1 MTHTPDEDERST
13 SQSERFKTRKLRTAL
28 RTAGLDP
35 DESATLSDLRR
46 AFEDADLDPSRFRP
60 ASGLSDP
67 KKNEVRNARV
77 DLAISLAERGID
89 PGYRIDN
96 FRDDVEGMCLNGM
109 ELKQL
114 PTEERYDAQSTIT
127 SLVSVAAFWDPAE
140 VLQAKSDLRKKGATA
155 RFARDWKGTVSET
168 RKQRLR
174 EDEDEEDEQDPS
186 DLNGGE
192 ITAWIVEQIEQ
203 DDHFARGRD
212 GALYYYEGGCYH
224 DGGDRYLNKRIKAVL
239 EEEDMRAEST
249 TYRRNEVRAQ
259 LEIDAPQLWETPPRN
274 RLCLKNGILDLDT
287 GEFEEHGPEKWL
299 STRQIPIEH
308 DPEAEGHQWEDFL
321 DRVFPDDGGAELGY
335 ELMAYL
341 LLPPKGRRK
350 AVYLTGDTQTGKS
363 TFIDNFVEA
372 VLGDDGAKRW
382 DLQDLEQNKH
392 AVASLLGATLNV
404 SSDLP
409 SRPMKGTSVF
419 KQITGGDKLMGERKY
434 EDPFV
439 FRPTCHLLFSGN
451 GPIVAPDAGKA
462 FWSRWHVIPF
472 TTYVGEDSRH
482 NMDREKLDA
491 ALQDSEE
498 LSALLNEIL
507 RVLPR
512 VREQGIEERPPMTD
526 ALAEMRGHVENDV
539 PEHAGDGAAA
549 ESRPPSGPEP
559 SISATTPDSG
569 PETGDTPPSKNFE
582 KETDSDTHGLCVRDR
597 RSTKSFERGKM
608 VRLPGGAI
616 GTIVEQAHDDPPIY
630 VVQLEGSLGEEGEE
644 RTCPAADLEAAF
656 VDR

>member
-13 SQSERFKTRKLRTAL
+13 SQSDGYKARRLRTAL

-35 DESATLSDLRR
+35 DDSATLSDLRR
-46 AFEDADLDPSRFRP
+46 AFKDADRDPSRYVVT
-60 ASGLSDP
+60 SGLSDP
-67 KKNEVRNARV
+67 KKKEIRGSRS
-77 DLAISLAERGID
+77 DLAISLADRGVD
-89 PGYRIDN
+89 PGYRIQE
-96 FRDDVEGMCLNGM
+96 FRKDLEAMRVGDMPIQ
-109 ELKQL
+109 KL
-114 PTEERYDAQSTIT
+114 PNERQCDARATVIN
-127 SLVSVAAFWDPAE
+127 LASVAAYWPSAE
-140 VLQAKSDLRKKGATA
+140 VAQGKIDLKKKGATV
-155 RFARDWKGTVSET
+155 RFAREWKGVVGNTREEREREAEEEGEEET
-168 RKQRLR
+168 
-174 EDEDEEDEQDPS
+174 DPS

-192 ITAWIVEQIEQ
+192 ITAWIAEQIEH
-203 DDHFARGRD
+203 DHFARGRD
-212 GALYYYEGGCYH
+212 GALYYYDGGCYH
-224 DGGDRYLNKRIKAVL
+224 DGGDRYLKQRIEAILQGEGMK
-239 EEEDMRAEST
+239 AEST

-259 LEIDAPQLWETPPRN
+259 LEIEAPQLWETPPRD
-274 RLCLKNGILDLDT
+274 RLCLKNGILNLDT

-363 TFIDNFVEA
+363 TMIDNFVEA

-392 AVASLLGATLNV
+392 AAASLLGATLNV

-472 TTYVGEDSRH
+472 TTCVGEDTYH
-482 NMDREKLDA
+482 HVDREELDA

-512 VREQGIEERPPMTD
+512 VREHGIEERTPMTD
-526 ALAEMRGHVENDV
+526 ALAKMRGHVENDV

-559 SISATTPDSG
+559 SISTPTPDSG
-569 PETGDTPPSKNFE
+569 SETGGTPPSKNFE
-582 KETDSDTHGLCVRDR
+582 KETDSDTHGPCVRDR
-597 RSTKSFERGKM
+597 RSTKSFERGNV
-608 VRLPGGAI
+608 VRLPDGAI
-616 GTIVEQAHDDPPIY
+616 GKIVEQAHDDPPIY

-644 RTCPAADLEAAF
+644 RTCPADDLEAAF